1 MGTSLKKPLNF
12 KGFNMSAFWK
22 LALKNVFRNRRRTII
37 TTSIITFG
45 IVSLFFSYGFID
57 FSFEG
62 LKERTIRQ
70 GVGHIQIFHPDY
82 NNKFEER
89 ALEYGI
95 SNPDT
100 IIKDLLFDEDVRFT
114 MKRIEFNGLISN
126 GDKSEIFIGRGIEP
140 KLEEKL
146 SSVFVTRKDGKLLS
160 QKQGNDFQV
169 IIGYKLAEKL
179 NAKIGDYLTILS
191 TTSYGAQNAID
202 LKLVGTYTTGIPQID
217 ERQIMIDLKAAQV
230 LIDTEKITKLIVVL
244 NETNKSRE
252 KLEEFSLIFSNF
264 ELKSWEDLA
273 PFYKGVVNLYTSAFG
288 LLSFIILFI
297 VILAIVNTTVMSISE
312 RTKEIGTLQSIG
324 TGQKRLLLNFLY
336 EGISISLLGVLTAII
351 SGAILIS
358 IINISGFTMPP
369 PPGSSSGYPLMI
381 NIVPMMWLKI
391 SLSIILV
398 AVISAIIPA
407 YKASRM
413 NIVESLG
420 HI

>member
-1 MGTSLKKPLNF
+1 MGASLKRLLNH
-12 KGFNMSAFWK
+12 KGYNMSNFWK
-22 LALKNVFRNRRRTII
+22 LALKNVFRNTRRTII

-70 GVGHIQIFHPDY
+70 GVGHIQIFNPDF
-82 NNKFEER
+82 NNKFEKR
-89 ALEYGI
+89 ALEFGI
-95 SNPDT
+95 SNPDA
-100 IIKDLLFDEDVRFT
+100 IIRELLFDEDVRFT

-146 SSVFVTRKDGKLLS
+146 SSVFVSLRKGKLLS
-160 QKQGNDFQV
+160 QKQGDDFQV
-169 IIGYKLAEKL
+169 IIGYKLADKL

-191 TTSYGAQNAID
+191 STSYGAQNAID

-217 ERQIMIDLKAAQV
+217 ERQIMIDIKAAQA

-244 NETNKSRE
+244 KETDMSEE
-252 KLEEFSLIFSNF
+252 KLDDYSLKFSNY
-264 ELKSWEDLA
+264 ELKGWEALA

-324 TGQKRLLLNFLY
+324 TSQKRLLLNFLY
-336 EGISISLLGVLTAII
+336 EGISISLIGVFTAII
-351 SGAILIS
+351 SGSILIS
-358 IINISGFTMPP
+358 VINISGFTMPP
-369 PPGSSSGYPLMI
+369 PPGSSTGYPLYI
-381 NIVPMMWLKI
+381 NIVPLMWLKI
-391 SLSIILV
+391 SLSIIVV
-398 AVISAIIPA
+398 AVISSIIPA
-407 YKASRM
+407 YKALRM